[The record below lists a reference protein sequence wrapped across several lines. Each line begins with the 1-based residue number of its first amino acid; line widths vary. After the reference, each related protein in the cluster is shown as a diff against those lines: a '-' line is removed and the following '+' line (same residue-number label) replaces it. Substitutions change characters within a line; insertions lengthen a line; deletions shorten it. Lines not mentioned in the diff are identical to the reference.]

1 MSNSGLHCRLSYC
14 SASCSAS
21 AGEPSGPPPP
31 AGRCRARSSRRRSR
45 CPSSPDQKP
54 ANTMR
59 RQRTDWS
66 QARAAYS
73 VEYQRGIL
81 AHPALGRSI
90 LRADRRGHG
99 RPPVLLSL
107 QRIADE
113 CEQPNE
119 KREERRASARCR
131 AWCLRPR
138 LGRPGC
144 RVILA
149 EEPADRARSLEPES
163 LGARRPPKRR
173 YRQQRIVDFGLRVQP
188 VTPPAYPSGWSVS

>member
-1 MSNSGLHCRLSYC
+1 MLTEWPFFCKEADHRYTLPLSRSAAAPEPPSPPRL
-14 SASCSAS
+14 
-21 AGEPSGPPPP
+21 

-131 AWCLRPR
+131 AWCRRPVPCR
-138 LGRPGC
+138 FGEPGC
-144 RVILA
+144 R
-149 EEPADRARSLEPES
+149 RT
-163 LGARRPPKRR
+163 GGPP
-173 YRQQRIVDFGLRVQP
+173 
-188 VTPPAYPSGWSVS
+188 